1 MGAKYVPTVANI
13 FTSKWEAE
21 EIYGRPRQELK
32 MYKRYIDNK
41 YISNLGRFRGQIK
54 KIPP

>member
-21 EIYGRPRQELK
+21 EIYGRPTQELK
-32 MYKRYIDNK
+32 MYKRYIDNI